1 MIKKEKIFLFIIGF
15 FSVASLRKEKSTL
28 GFCLVLFTV
37 RFCPFC
43 GVGTFLSGNFFV
55 NRTVF
60 GLVGVSVIQ
69 VIFV

>member
-43 GVGTFLSGNFFV
+43 GVGTFLSGNFFC
-55 NRTVF
+55 
-60 GLVGVSVIQ
+60 
-69 VIFV
+69 